1 MAPRALMRVTPAAPS
16 CSASRYSSSGA
27 AATPAVWRKLARPA
41 KARPA
46 EPVIPLVHAPDDPGP
61 GGPTLD
67 GETPE
72 AAVAPG
78 AQPRK
83 IRDLFK

>member
-1 MAPRALMRVTPAAPS
+1 MEPV
-16 CSASRYSSSGA
+16 A
-27 AATPAVWRKLARPA
+27 AAAELSKPA
-41 KARPA
+41 KPRPA

-61 GGPTLD
+61 GGPALD

-72 AAVAPG
+72 AAVAPD